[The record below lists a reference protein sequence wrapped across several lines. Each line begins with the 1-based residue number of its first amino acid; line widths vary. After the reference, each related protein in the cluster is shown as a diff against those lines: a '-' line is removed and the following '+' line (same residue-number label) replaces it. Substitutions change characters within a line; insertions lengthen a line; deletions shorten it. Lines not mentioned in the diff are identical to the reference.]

1 MWPFDKVLWW
11 CCRPKGIPRDRHGEA
26 PRVSH
31 SVVCRSLRQ
40 AFQSR
45 PSGPGWPRLNQVG
58 HTEKYKYEIRAYEIG
73 LNLFQVSVYT
83 SQIHVNVKHW
93 PPPESAWRRGQGACD
108 GAGTTGLDYVP
119 SGDFIGT
126 GPDSARQ
133 RGRRFVGSAGDR
145 CVWRCSTHED

>member
-1 MWPFDKVLWW
+1 MTKNGTAKDQKGTMPHFVQSSLVQRRCHCQLLSWKLLMWPFDKVLWW

-26 PRVSH
+26 PRVSD

-45 PSGPGWPRLNQVG
+45 PPDPGGRLNQVG

-83 SQIHVNVKHW
+83 SQIHVNFQHCARVNRD
-93 PPPESAWRRGQGACD
+93 A
-108 GAGTTGLDYVP
+108 TT
-119 SGDFIGT
+119 
-126 GPDSARQ
+126 
-133 RGRRFVGSAGDR
+133 
-145 CVWRCSTHED
+145 EM